1 MIIAIDVHYRELAK
15 TVAIS
20 FKDWESEEVMNIKQS
35 FSNYSSEYISGEFY
49 KRELP
54 CIEGILNE
62 FNKTEIEL
70 IIIDGYVTLNE
81 EGKFGLGAYLFEKLN
96 SQIPIIGVAKKK
108 FSEASNNQIKIY
120 RGISKNPLFIT
131 SIGIDLKKS
140 AYLIKN
146 MKGKYR
152 IPDLL
157 KLVDQ
162 KSKEK

>member
-1 MIIAIDVHYRELAK
+1 MIIAIDVHYRKLAK

-20 FKDWESEEVMNIKQS
+20 FKDWESEEIIDIKKS
-35 FSNYSSEYISGEFY
+35 LTSYSSEYISGEFY

-54 CIEGILNE
+54 CIEEILNQ
-62 FNKTEIEL
+62 FSKSEIEL

-81 EGKFGLGAYLFEKLN
+81 VGKFGLGAYLFEKLN
-96 SQIPIIGVAKKK
+96 SKIPIIGVAKKK
-108 FSEASNNQIKIY
+108 FSEASNNQIKIT
-120 RGISKNPLFIT
+120 RGTSKNPLFIT

-146 MKGKYR
+146 MKGQYR

-162 KSKEK
+162 KSKE